1 MLEVL
6 GRNYSRNI
14 ESVRAFEIGNT
25 FMQNL
30 MDPEGLPIE
39 SDAMS
44 VGIYGKD
51 NDFFTLKGMITE
63 LLSKLGVR
71 DVEFTAEREY
81 GTYHPGRCARILT
94 REKVTGRNPEEAE
107 WVELGI
113 MGEFHPDVTEKYG
126 IGTRCCGAELML
138 NVITEMADMEKVY
151 YPLPKYPATSRD
163 IALVVDEEMTV
174 GEIQKVIR
182 KAGGKLLKKIEL
194 FDVYRG
200 AQVGEGKKSV
210 SFTVSLRASDRTL
223 TDTEADNAVKK
234 ILKSI
239 EHELGVTLRS

>member
-1 MLEVL
+1 MRTVLTPGMLEVL

-63 LLSKLGVR
+63 LLSKLGIR

-94 REKVTGRNPEEAE
+94 REKVKTHHN
-107 WVELGI
+107 LGCLST
-113 MGEFHPDVTEKYG
+113 D
-126 IGTRCCGAELML
+126 
-138 NVITEMADMEKVY
+138 
-151 YPLPKYPATSRD
+151 S
-163 IALVVDEEMTV
+163 
-174 GEIQKVIR
+174 
-182 KAGGKLLKKIEL
+182 
-194 FDVYRG
+194 
-200 AQVGEGKKSV
+200 
-210 SFTVSLRASDRTL
+210 SLIS
-223 TDTEADNAVKK
+223 
-234 ILKSI
+234 
-239 EHELGVTLRS
+239 